1 MIPSMPTGAEQL
13 VEWMRRAKMNQ
24 AEAARYLG
32 FDAPY
37 VSVLVS
43 GKRTPGLDNAI
54 LLERLT
60 GIPVEAW
67 ASTELGESDEPVPAG
82 ARKRQSSQGD
92 NQ

>member
-1 MIPSMPTGAEQL
+1 MLSGAEQL
-13 VEWMRRAKMNQ
+13 SEWMRRARMNQ

-37 VSVLVS
+37 VSVLLS

-54 LLERLT
+54 TLERLT

-67 ASTELGESDEPVPAG
+67 ASTELDDCDSSEPVVASKPQIT
-82 ARKRQSSQGD
+82 KR
-92 NQ
+92 

>member
-1 MIPSMPTGAEQL
+1 MIPCMPTGAEQL
-13 VEWMRRAKMNQ
+13 SEWMRRAKMNQ

-37 VSVLVS
+37 VSVLLS

-67 ASTELGESDEPVPAG
+67 ASSELDDQDAQVSAG
-82 ARKRQSSQGD
+82 RAKPQV
-92 NQ
+92 NK

>member
-1 MIPSMPTGAEQL
+1 MPTGAEQL
-13 VEWMRRAKMNQ
+13 SEWMRRAKMNQ

-37 VSVLVS
+37 VSVLLS

-67 ASTELGESDEPVPAG
+67 ASSELDDQDTPVSAG
-82 ARKRQSSQGD
+82 RAKPQV
-92 NQ
+92 NK